1 MRIKA
6 LVDSLISIGSP
17 VTHQEHLDVILE
29 GLPDEYQPIVTAIES
44 RLDTYSLSE
53 IELLLTTHECRLE
66 RTRLKSVTDSLSV
79 NVAQMP
85 PPLSRVN
92 FSSLNPANQVSYQDH
107 SSSAPNFGFRG
118 D

>member
-6 LVDSLISIGSP
+6 LVGSLISIGSP

-53 IELLLTTHECRLE
+53 IESLLTTHERPPTFLFY
-66 RTRLKSVTDSLSV
+66 LLPFPFNLLLS
-79 NVAQMP
+79 
-85 PPLSRVN
+85 S
-92 FSSLNPANQVSYQDH
+92 
-107 SSSAPNFGFRG
+107 
-118 D
+118 